1 MLLTKHLTRGVP
13 MRWTLAAIGRLKAGP
28 ERDLVARY
36 QERVTKSGR
45 AQGITRFDVREFD
58 ESRAARAE
66 DRKAEEA
73 GLLLSAIGADAVVI
87 ALDET
92 GLTPTS
98 PQFADRLS
106 AFKNQGRGEIGFL
119 IGGPDGHGEAVR
131 ARADMRLAF
140 GALTWP
146 HQLVRVMITEQL
158 YRVLTLWAGHPYH
171 RV

>member
-1 MLLTKHLTRGVP
+1 

-36 QERVTKSGR
+36 QDRVVKGGR
-45 AQGITRFDVREFD
+45 AQGITRFDIREFD
-58 ESRAARAE
+58 ESRAARAD

-73 GLLLSAIGADAVVI
+73 AVLLAALGPDAVII

-92 GLTPTS
+92 GQTPTS
-98 PQFADRLS
+98 QQFADRLS
-106 AFKNQGRGEIGFL
+106 SFRDQGRAEIGFL

-131 ARADMRLAF
+131 ARADVRLAF

-158 YRVLTLWAGHPYH
+158 YRVTTLWAGHPYH
-171 RV
+171 RA

>member
-1 MLLTKHLTRGVP
+1 

-36 QERVTKSGR
+36 QDRVAKGGR
-45 AQGITRFDVREFD
+45 VQGITRFDIREFD
-58 ESRAARAE
+58 ESRAARAD

-73 GLLLSAIGADAVVI
+73 AQLIGALGADAVII

-92 GLTPTS
+92 GQTPTS
-98 PQFADRLS
+98 QQFADRL
-106 AFKNQGRGEIGFL
+106 AGFRDQGRAEIGFL

-131 ARADMRLAF
+131 ARADFKLAF

-146 HQLVRVMITEQL
+146 HQLVRVMIAEQL
-158 YRVLTLWAGHPYH
+158 YRVTTLWAGHPYH
-171 RV
+171 RA